1 MGAEE
6 ETRRL
11 DSKGRVTIPQSIR
24 ESLDLDP
31 GEEVTVEL
39 VDGRVVVQPRVS
51 RHRFIE
57 TMAGCVND
65 ETRSDDAEPLDPLK
79 MKADWTEDLP

>member
-1 MGAEE
+1 MGTPE

-11 DSKGRVTIPQSIR
+11 DAKGRITIPQSIR
-24 ESLDLDP
+24 ESLDLDE

-51 RHRFIE
+51 REEFIE
-57 TMAGCVND
+57 TMAGCIND
-65 ETRSDDAEPLDPLK
+65 NTRADDAEPVDPLTL
-79 MKADWTEDLP
+79 KADWTEDLP

>member
-24 ESLDLDP
+24 ESLNLDP

-39 VDGRVVVQPRVS
+39 DDGRVVVQPRVS
-51 RHRFIE
+51 RDQFIE
-57 TMAGCVND
+57 TMAGCVNT
-65 ETRSDDAEPLDPLK
+65 ETRDRDAEPSDPLEL
-79 MKADWTEDLP
+79 KADWTEDLP

>member
-1 MGAEE
+1 MGAED

-51 RHRFIE
+51 RDQFIE
-57 TMAGCVND
+57 TMAGCINA
-65 ETRSDDAEPLDPLK
+65 ETRSDDAEPVDPLQ

>member
-1 MGAEE
+1 MGTQE
-6 ETRRL
+6 ETRRV

-24 ESLDLDP
+24 ESLDLEP

-51 RHRFIE
+51 RESFIE
-57 TMAGCVND
+57 TMAGCIND
-65 ETRSDDAEPLDPLK
+65 ETRAEDAEPVDPLE

>member
-6 ETRRL
+6 EARRL

-24 ESLDLDP
+24 ESLNLEP

-51 RHRFIE
+51 REEFID
-57 TMAGCVND
+57 TMAGCVNADTRAD
-65 ETRSDDAEPLDPLK
+65 EAEPADPLEL
-79 MKADWTEDLP
+79 KADWTKDLP